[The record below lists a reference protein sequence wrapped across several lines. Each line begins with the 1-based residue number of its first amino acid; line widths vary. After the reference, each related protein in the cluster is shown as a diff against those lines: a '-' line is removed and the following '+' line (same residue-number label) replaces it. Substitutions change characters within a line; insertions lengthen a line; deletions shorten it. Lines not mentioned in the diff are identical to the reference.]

1 MIMIMIMTM
10 TTISIMIMM
19 MMMMMMMRMRMRM
32 TIRFPAHDEVGTDLV
47 QGECDEALEEVRHA
61 APLHHAFLSS

>member
-19 MMMMMMMRMRMRM
+19 MMMMMMMRMRM

>member
-1 MIMIMIMTM
+1 MITIMIMTM

-19 MMMMMMMRMRMRM
+19 MMMMMMMRMRM